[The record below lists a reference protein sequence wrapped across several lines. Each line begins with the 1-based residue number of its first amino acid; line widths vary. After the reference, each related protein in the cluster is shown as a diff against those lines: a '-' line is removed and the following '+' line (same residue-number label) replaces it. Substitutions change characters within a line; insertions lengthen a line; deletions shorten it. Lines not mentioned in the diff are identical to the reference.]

1 MIPYIQYWYVFTK
14 HMIKP
19 ENFIAFYYI
28 YDNNNTIILDNK
40 IV

>member
-1 MIPYIQYWYVFTK
+1 MIPYTQYWYVFTK